1 MVEKQERKDHG
12 KWNPESELLVNRHV
26 RKGIQKEKAGNRD
39 RHGGCIIDVN
49 CAHEIALLAFELQAA
64 VKTIIVHRERA
75 SIQRAY
81 VTARALEAKAGA
93 EHR

>member
-1 MVEKQERKDHG
+1 MVKKQERKDDG
-12 KWNPESELLVNRHV
+12 KWNPKSELLVNRHT
-26 RKGIQKEKAGNRD
+26 RKGIQKEKTGNRD
-39 RHGGCIIDVN
+39 RHGGCVIDVN

-64 VKTIIVHRERA
+64 VKTIVVHRERA
-75 SIQRAY
+75 LIQRAC

>member
-1 MVEKQERKDHG
+1 MVKKQERKDHG
-12 KWNPESELLVNRHV
+12 EWNPQSELLVNRHI
-26 RKGIQKEKAGNRD
+26 RKSIQQEKAGNRD
-39 RHGGCIIDVN
+39 RHGGCVIDVN

-64 VKTIIVHRERA
+64 VKTIAIHRERA

-81 VTARALEAKAGA
+81 VAARTLETKAGA